1 MQMRGGEAGM
11 DLLQELGAFA
21 LASRLRRLADRL
33 KSDATTLYHNQG
45 VDFSDNWFLV
55 GYLLSRYES
64 MNVTEMAKML
74 AISRP
79 AISQIASEMARR
91 NLITIRVDER
101 DRRRR
106 LLALTDKGKETVAAL
121 ERVWEVVGA
130 CTEEMIE
137 STGQDI
143 LKALSAI
150 EESLEKRCMFSR
162 VINKLSDQDHEQVS

>member
-1 MQMRGGEAGM
+1 M

-21 LASRLRRLADRL
+21 LASRLKRLADRL
-33 KSDATTLYHNQG
+33 KSEATTLYHNQG
-45 VDFSDNWFLV
+45 VDFNDNWFLV
-55 GYLLSRYES
+55 GYLLSRNES
-64 MNVTEMAKML
+64 MNVTEMAKKL

-91 NLITIRVDER
+91 NLVTISVDAR

-106 LLALTDKGKETVAAL
+106 LLSLTEKGKQAVSSL
-121 ERVWEVVGA
+121 ERVWEAVGV

-143 LKALSAI
+143 LQAISAI
-150 EESLEKRCMFSR
+150 EASLEDRCMFSR
-162 VINKLSDQDHEQVS
+162 VINKVSDQGHEQVS